1 MIIIII
7 IVIQIS
13 NGTTIM
19 RMLQPIKQLNSTNMN
34 LTPRRNSKKA
44 LTLKSLMN
52 VVHRYLK
59 ILCKIIVN
67 YSLAHQRQHRPS
79 PRPDIRHL
87 SEAFLHLFWKIA
99 LTINLRGISISN
111 LNFLI

>member
-1 MIIIII
+1 
-7 IVIQIS
+7 
-13 NGTTIM
+13 
-19 RMLQPIKQLNSTNMN
+19 MN

-44 LTLKSLMN
+44 TNIKVVDECCSSLF
-52 VVHRYLK
+52 K

-87 SEAFLHLFWKIA
+87 SEAFLQLFWTIA
-99 LTINLRGISISN
+99 LTIVTLEAFPFQIKT
-111 LNFLI
+111 F